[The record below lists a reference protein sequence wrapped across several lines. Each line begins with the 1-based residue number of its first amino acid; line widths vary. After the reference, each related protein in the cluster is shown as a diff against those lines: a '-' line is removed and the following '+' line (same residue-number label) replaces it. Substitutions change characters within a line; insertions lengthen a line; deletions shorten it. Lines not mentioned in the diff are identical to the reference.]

1 MKKLSVI
8 AITTLAA
15 LAMSYQAKATVTLA
29 FGAGDLY
36 DQTSTMLSAGIAVV
50 VADTSGLGA
59 AGLQGTLLPSQTL
72 TAGSL
77 IGGGSG
83 DKVLGLGVYDITA
96 SSGQPGYFGG
106 AVNGTPLT
114 APVAAGQQVF
124 VVFFPTLGDAT
135 TTIGNSEW
143 YGVAR
148 NPGTDLNSGASWV
161 IPPDGSTV
169 SLNLY
174 DVNEGGSYAAG
185 SSGMQAAY
193 ETLAIVPEPSSILLV
208 VTGLL
213 GLLGLRRR
221 S

>member
-15 LAMSYQAKATVTLA
+15 LAMSYQAKATVTMNFA
-29 FGAGDLY
+29 VGDLY
-36 DQTSTMLSAGIAVV
+36 DQTPAILTAGIAVV

-83 DKVLGLGVYDITA
+83 DQVLGLGVYDITA

-135 TTIGNSEW
+135 TTIGGGQW

-174 DVNEGGSYAAG
+174 DTNESGSYAPK
-185 SSGMQAAY
+185 SNGMQAAY
-193 ETLAIVPEPSSILLV
+193 ETVAVPEPSSVVLV

>member
-83 DKVLGLGVYDITA
+83 DKVLGAGVYDITA

-106 AVNGTPLT
+106 SVGATLAGGLT
-114 APVAAGQQVF
+114 AGQQVF

-135 TTIGNSEW
+135 TTIGNSKW

-148 NPGTDLNSGASWV
+148 NPGTDLEGGAAWV
-161 IPPDGSTV
+161 LPADGSTV
-169 SLNLY
+169 NLNLN
-174 DVNEGGSYAAG
+174 DSNEAGSYAVGSNGLQAG
-185 SSGMQAAY
+185 Y
-193 ETLAIVPEPSSILLV
+193 ETIAAVPEPSSILLV